1 MCVQSKSLLRE
12 DGELH
17 SKTPAGTGAGDKSTG
32 PNFER
37 RKSEDDVSPAFHTY
51 RTLDYHNSTQKTY
64 LRPLHTIR
72 ISETPSV
79 RLRLM
84 WMCCVPCPQGG
95 VSTPHSSH
103 MVGGRLY
110 LQASLFTPQLS
121 RQNSFTRLS
130 QKTPLDFEPFQ
141 ANSIS
146 SLPEARLR
154 LLTVLKHV
162 YWGCFQNGLL
172 SPHGLRCVNKHIDIC
187 IYILYL

>member
-1 MCVQSKSLLRE
+1 MCGV
-12 DGELH
+12 
-17 SKTPAGTGAGDKSTG
+17 
-32 PNFER
+32 
-37 RKSEDDVSPAFHTY
+37 
-51 RTLDYHNSTQKTY
+51 
-64 LRPLHTIR
+64 
-72 ISETPSV
+72 PS
-79 RLRLM
+79 
-84 WMCCVPCPQGG
+84 QGG

-172 SPHGLRCVNKHIDIC
+172 SPHGLRCVATRHVKVIESERRWHFGVNAVGGV
-187 IYILYL
+187 